1 MKTDAQLRKAAT
13 AAGILTEWQ
22 DVHGKTR
29 AVGHETLR
37 ALLDVLG
44 PAAPSTDQPPL
55 LTAEA
60 GASYAVPGA
69 SSKARAPDEPG
80 YYPIKQGKRSFTLA
94 VAPKRRTAAASAD
107 ARRWGLSV
115 QLYSLYRKGDGGIGS
130 YGALRDFMRGSG
142 EAGASAVAV

>member
-1 MKTDAQLRKAAT
+1 MKTDAQLRKAAK

-55 LTAEA
+55 ITAEA
-60 GASYAVPGA
+60 GATYAVPGV

-80 YYPIKQGKRSFTLA
+80 YYPIEQGKRSFTLA
-94 VAPKRRTAAASAD
+94 VAPKHRTEPSAG
-107 ARRWGLSV
+107 ARRWGLAL

-130 YGALRDFMRGSG
+130 YGALRDFMRG
-142 EAGASAVAV
+142 